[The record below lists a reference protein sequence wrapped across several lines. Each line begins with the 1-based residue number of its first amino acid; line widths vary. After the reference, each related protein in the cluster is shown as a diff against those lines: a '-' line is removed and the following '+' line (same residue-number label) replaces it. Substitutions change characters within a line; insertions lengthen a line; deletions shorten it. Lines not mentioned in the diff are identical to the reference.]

1 MVQKRFTVNNDMAR
15 LLGKLQ
21 QTFGVDNNAE
31 VLRRAVLLA
40 DIASRHA
47 GSDRI
52 VVIKG
57 PDEPP
62 DDAETVLL
70 AG

>member
-15 LLGKLQ
+15 LLGELQ

-40 DIASRHA
+40 DIAASHA
-47 GSDRI
+47 GADRI

-57 PDEPP
+57 AHEPLS
-62 DDAETVLL
+62 DAETVRLD
-70 AG
+70 G